1 MAASVD
7 TLEGFLREM
16 KARFP
21 DSMAKAGPLAADPH
35 PTGTLPAIA
44 RVKDQAA
51 R

>member
-1 MAASVD
+1 
-7 TLEGFLREM
+7 M

-21 DSMAKAGPLAADPH
+21 DSMAKAGPQAADPN
-35 PTGTLPAIA
+35 PTGALPAIT